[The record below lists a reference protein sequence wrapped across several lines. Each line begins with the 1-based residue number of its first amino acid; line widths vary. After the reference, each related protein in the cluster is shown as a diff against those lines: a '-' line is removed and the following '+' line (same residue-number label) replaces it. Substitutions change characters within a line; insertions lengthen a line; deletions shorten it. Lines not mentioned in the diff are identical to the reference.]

1 MHEITVVIISGLS
14 SGSAYAM
21 MAVGMSLVYGVS
33 KVFNFAYGSF
43 YSMGGYL
50 AWIFLGGLLGNS
62 LGYPATFAIVIT
74 ALFFIGMGTERF
86 TIRPLRARRD
96 WEMLVVMSTLGLAL
110 LLDNLYLALF
120 GPFRKTIPPLFEGTV
135 HIAGTTVAMQDVAVA
150 VIALSVIVGLWLF
163 LNRTKQGLAVQ
174 AVAQDMTGAQ
184 IVGIDR
190 DRVFSFTFGLA
201 CVLVGVGAM
210 LLTPKYFVSHLGG
223 WNVLVRA
230 WVITAFGGMGS
241 ITGAVYAAFILGMV
255 EAFVGWQFGLT
266 YSFMV
271 LFAILMGV
279 FIVRPQGLRGTWG

>member
-1 MHEITVVIISGLS
+1 MHELTVVIISGLTA
-14 SGSAYAM
+14 GSAYAM

-50 AWIFLGGLLGNS
+50 AWIFLGGLLGKS
-62 LGYPATFAIVIT
+62 IGYPATFALVIII
-74 ALFFIGMGTERF
+74 LFFVGVGTERF
-86 TIRPLRARRD
+86 VLRPLRVRRD
-96 WEMLVVMSTLGLAL
+96 WEILAVMSTLGLAL
-110 LLDNLYLALF
+110 LLDNLYLGLF

-135 HIAGTTVAMQDVAVA
+135 RVVGTAVSIQDIAVA
-150 VIALSVIVGLWLF
+150 VIALSIVAGLWLF

-184 IVGIDR
+184 IVGIDK

-201 CVLVGVGAM
+201 CVLVGVGAV
-210 LLTPKYFVSHLGG
+210 LLAPKYFVSHLGG

-255 EAFVGWQFGLT
+255 EAFVGWQLGLT